1 MSVLTDRMHAAL
13 EAAFAPSTLE
23 IEDQSAAHAGH
34 AGARPGG
41 ESHFHVT
48 IVSGRFAG
56 LPRLARHRAAQEVLA
71 FAMAQGVHALSFDL
85 RAPEEALRGRDS
97 GVA

>member
-1 MSVLTDRMHAAL
+1 MSDLTDRMRAVL
-13 EAAFAPSTLE
+13 EGAFTPLE
-23 IEDQSAAHAGH
+23 LGIEDRSAVHAGH

-48 IVSGRFAG
+48 VVSVRFAG
-56 LPRLARHRAAQEVLA
+56 QPLLARHRAAQEALA

-85 RAPEEALRGRDS
+85 RTPEEDSMLRPS
-97 GVA
+97 GLA